1 MSTKV
6 VHCKKDDYDVLIDRT
21 TKWGNPYKVGVD
33 GNRNEVI
40 EKYRNYLLN
49 NKELLNDIE
58 ELRGKT
64 LGCWCKPNAC
74 HGDVIKEILDNENIL
89 DLFE

>member
-1 MSTKV
+1 MSTRV

-21 TKWGNPYKVGVD
+21 TKWGNPYKIGVD

-58 ELRGKT
+58 ELRDKT
-64 LGCWCKPNAC
+64 LGCWCKPHAC